1 MFLSTGFYLSY
12 PKIYRPRYKINIH
25 NLNRKIQKSKAF
37 GKVNG
42 LCHAKSCLTNLAK
55 MSICSLDLL
64 LSQQVHV
71 KEQARLIR
79 LFFQTD
85 QNQKQLS
92 MLCEKRKVI
101 LTLPVKELH

>member
-1 MFLSTGFYLSY
+1 
-12 PKIYRPRYKINIH
+12 
-25 NLNRKIQKSKAF
+25 
-37 GKVNG
+37 
-42 LCHAKSCLTNLAK
+42 